1 MPFPIVKELWFCTD
15 CCLQSARKSRLKSS
29 SVSTKKAPSNTG
41 MPLRHHAAPEFLDSF
56 FHVFRVYE
64 LSGWF
69 EMLSHCFP
77 SRSSLCCRR
86 SCTPTTH
93 TCTYIYIYICIYTHM
108 YVCVRIYIYVYYQYY
123 TYMLH
128 VLYYLDIYIFI
139 YIYVFLYSVYIY
151 NYVWYLV

>member
-1 MPFPIVKELWFCTD
+1 MLPIVKEPWFCTD

-93 TCTYIYIYICIYTHM
+93 TCTYIYIYVYIHTCM
-108 YVCVRIYIYVYYQYY
+108 YVYVYIYVYYQYY